1 MIQNM
6 KGTLSEDELE
16 TLRKRAWREQ
26 GILIVSPYDD
36 RLQFFDRTR
45 LCEIGNRFYGQN
57 LSKNKT

>member
-57 LSKNKT
+57 RPKKKT